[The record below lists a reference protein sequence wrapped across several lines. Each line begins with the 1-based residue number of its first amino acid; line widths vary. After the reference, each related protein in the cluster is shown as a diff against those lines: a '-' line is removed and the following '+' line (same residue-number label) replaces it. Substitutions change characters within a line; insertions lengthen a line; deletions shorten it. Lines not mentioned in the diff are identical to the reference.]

1 MNEFDDVTFARF
13 VRRFAEI
20 EHVVPGP
27 PTRTFPPIRHRRAGV
42 VALKRT
48 AIVIGAVLLLGAG
61 LVFAAVGLQ
70 PSPTPT
76 PIPTPTPSARVTIPP
91 DSAAPDVV
99 LGAYLSALVARDC
112 DTAEQ
117 FIDSPIYR
125 WSDMLCGGAVNITDF
140 SLIGE
145 PQREGY
151 NRARLDALLTT
162 DGRSIGLPADQGR
175 FTFDLQQ
182 RTSGAWR
189 IIDAYPWPI
198 TLFPTRPPT

>member
-1 MNEFDDVTFARF
+1 MNDFDDVTFARF
-13 VRRFAEI
+13 ARRFAEI

-27 PTRTFPPIRHRRAGV
+27 PERTFPSMMQVRTRAAALRRTGI
-42 VALKRT
+42 L
-48 AIVIGAVLLLGAG
+48 IGAVLLLGAALG
-61 LVFAAVGLQ
+61 LAAIGFQ

-76 PIPTPTPSARVTIPP
+76 PSPTPAARVTIPP
-91 DSAAPDVV
+91 DSAAPDLV

-125 WSDMLCGGAVNITDF
+125 WSDMLCGGAVTITDF

-145 PQREGY
+145 PRREGY
-151 NRARLDALLTT
+151 NKARLDALLTT

>member
-1 MNEFDDVTFARF
+1 MNDFDDVTFSRF
-13 VRRFAEI
+13 ARRFAGI
-20 EHVVPGP
+20 EHIVQGP
-27 PTRTFPPIRHRRAGV
+27 PARAFAPMTHERAGAP
-42 VALKRT
+42 ALRRM
-48 AIVIGAVLLLGAG
+48 AILIGAMLLLGAALG
-61 LVFAAVGLQ
+61 FAAIGFQ
-70 PSPTPT
+70 PTPTPSPTPT
-76 PIPTPTPSARVTIPP
+76 SAPRVTIPP

-99 LGAYLSALVARDC
+99 LGGYLSALVARDC

-140 SLIGE
+140 RLIGE